1 MEAPAKQ
8 LRLGGRIRRLR
19 QEARL
24 TQAQMAE
31 RLSISPSYL
40 NLIEHNQRP
49 VTVPVLLKL
58 AQRFDVDL
66 QSLSAEPDSHLTSEL
81 MEAFADPLFDGQSLR
96 ASDVGDLAT
105 SAPHVARAV
114 LTLYQAYRGHRAST
128 SQPASGDGDGT
139 DDTGDDAPVPVGM
152 PTEEVADYLQS
163 RGNHFQELEAAADAL
178 RREAAL
184 GVAPGAGEVWPQL
197 VELLSARWAVDVEI
211 RPAAAMESA
220 LRSYDPTTRR
230 LSLSELLPRP
240 SRTFQL
246 AHQLAHL
253 AAGPLLERLASGAK
267 FTTVEADAL
276 ARNALANY
284 FAAALVMPYDT
295 FLEAARAT
303 RHDVELLERRFGA
316 SFEQVCHR
324 LTTLRR
330 PGAEGVPFHLVR
342 VDVAGNISKRFSAS
356 GITMPRFGAACPRW
370 NVYDAFATP
379 GLIRTQVSRM
389 PDGATYFCFA
399 RTVPPIGRTQ
409 FGARP
414 ARGPARHAIGI
425 GCPIEAARDLIYADG
440 LALDAPQAIVPIGV
454 SCKTCPRLDCADRAL
469 PALHSRFAID
479 ENRRYL
485 SAFMTG
491 GDKPS

>member
-1 MEAPAKQ
+1 MEAPTKP

-31 RLSISPSYL
+31 RLAISPSYL

-58 AQRFDVDL
+58 AQRFEVDL
-66 QSLSAEPDSHLTSEL
+66 QSFTAEPDSHLGSEL
-81 MEAFADPLFDGQSLR
+81 MEVFADALFDGHELR
-96 ASDVGDLAT
+96 ATDVVEWAA

-114 LTLYQAYRGHRAST
+114 LTLYQAYRGHRAQT
-128 SQPASGDGDGT
+128 QPADDAG
-139 DDTGDDAPVPVGM
+139 DDTAVPVGM
-152 PTEEVADYLQS
+152 PTEEVADFIQT
-163 RGNHFQELEAAADAL
+163 RGNHFKELEAAADAL
-178 RREAAL
+178 RRD
-184 GVAPGAGEVWPQL
+184 AGLRGDDLMPQL
-197 VELLSARWAVDVEI
+197 VELLSARYAVDVEI
-211 RPAAAMESA
+211 RPSAGMESW

-230 LSLSELLPRP
+230 LRLSELLPLA

-253 AAGPLLERLASGAK
+253 AAAPLLERLASGAK

-276 ARNALANY
+276 ARIALANY
-284 FAAALVMPYDT
+284 FAAALIMPYDG

-303 RHDVELLERRFGA
+303 RYDIELLERRFGA

-389 PDGATYFCFA
+389 PDGATYFCLA

-409 FGARP
+409 PGARP
-414 ARGPARHAIGI
+414 ARGPGRHAIGI
-425 GCPIEAARDLIYADG
+425 GCPIEAARELIYADG
-440 LALDAPQAIVPIGV
+440 LALDSEQAIVPIGV
-454 SCKTCPRLDCADRAL
+454 SCKTCPRTDCADRAL
-469 PALHSRFAID
+469 PALHSRFAVD
-479 ENRRYL
+479 ANRRGH

-491 GDKPS
+491 GDAGG

>member
-1 MEAPAKQ
+1 METPAKQ

-31 RLSISPSYL
+31 RLAISPSYL

-66 QSLSAEPDSHLTSEL
+66 QSLSAEPDGHLGSEL
-81 MEAFADPLFDGQSLR
+81 MEAFADPLFDGHSLR
-96 ASDVGDLAT
+96 ANDVNDLAA

-128 SQPASGDGDGT
+128 SQPADGAGAGGGDE
-139 DDTGDDAPVPVGM
+139 PVPVGM
-152 PTEEVADYLQS
+152 PTEEVADFLQG
-163 RGNHFQELEAAADAL
+163 RGNHFKELEAAADQL

-184 GVAPGAGEVWPQL
+184 GADEAWPQL
-197 VELLSARWAVDVEI
+197 VELLAARWAVDVEI
-211 RPAAAMESA
+211 RPAAGMAST
-220 LRSYDPTTRR
+220 LRSYDPTARR
-230 LSLSELLPRP
+230 LSLSELLPRT

-253 AAGPLLERLASGAK
+253 AAGPLLERVASGAK

-284 FAAALVMPYDT
+284 FAAALIMPYDA

-303 RHDVELLERRFGA
+303 RYDVELLERRFGA

-389 PDGATYFCFA
+389 PDGATYFCIA

-409 FGARP
+409 FGTRP
-414 ARGPARHAIGI
+414 ARGPARHAIGL
-425 GCPIEAARDLIYADG
+425 GCPIEAARDIVYADG

-454 SCKTCPRLDCADRAL
+454 SCKTCPRSDCADRAL

-491 GDKPS
+491 GDKAG